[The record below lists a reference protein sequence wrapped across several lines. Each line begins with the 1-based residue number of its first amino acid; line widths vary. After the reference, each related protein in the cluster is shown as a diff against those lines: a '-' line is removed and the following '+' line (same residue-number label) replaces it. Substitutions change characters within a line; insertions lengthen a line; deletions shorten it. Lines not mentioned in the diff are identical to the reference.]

1 MSFACSRSRNPC
13 SHPLSSRGRV
23 IYPLS
28 AAFHGRTADLPNG
41 IEKFF
46 KKVLKNTKCARLQGA
61 DGRKGNVSSI
71 QMI

>member
-1 MSFACSRSRNPC
+1 MFSPPFVP
-13 SHPLSSRGRV
+13 GRV

-46 KKVLKNTKCARLQGA
+46 KKVLKNAKCARPKNS
-61 DGRKGNVSSI
+61 DERKGNVGSI
-71 QMI
+71 